1 MTKNLRH
8 AGSFFLKIGAA
19 IFCFGHIIHMTLNG
33 VKHIYS
39 MQVASKENLLT
50 WSLLQS
56 SDEHVEEMCGQVLSL
71 VYDFVH
77 ATFSLLQL
85 YFIFKYGNVIVNKRR
100 WLARITFAH
109 CISSCISFWVYTL
122 YSGTLDEIVKKYFP
136 KNIYKEECYY
146 DSSQNVNASINA
158 TYMWTSCVK
167 EDFTSIG
174 NNIRCVVNTSKEFV
188 HFFIRPKSDHY
199 HTLSLR
205 WPSSCWIL
213 L

>member
-1 MTKNLRH
+1 
-8 AGSFFLKIGAA
+8 
-19 IFCFGHIIHMTLNG
+19 
-33 VKHIYS
+33 
-39 MQVASKENLLT
+39 
-50 WSLLQS
+50 
-56 SDEHVEEMCGQVLSL
+56 MCGQVLSL

-188 HFFIRPKSDHY
+188 HFFYQTQVRS
-199 HTLSLR
+199 LSYLVT
-205 WPSSCWIL
+205 PLAAL
-213 L
+213 LLNFALIVVRCISLKLLHDIVKIDT

>member
-1 MTKNLRH
+1 
-8 AGSFFLKIGAA
+8 
-19 IFCFGHIIHMTLNG
+19 
-33 VKHIYS
+33 
-39 MQVASKENLLT
+39 
-50 WSLLQS
+50 
-56 SDEHVEEMCGQVLSL
+56 MCGQVLSL

-146 DSSQNVNASINA
+146 DSSQNVDASTNA

-174 NNIRCVVNTSKEFV
+174 NNIRCVVNTSKELV
-188 HFFIRPKSDHY
+188 NFFIRPKSDHY

-205 WPSSCWIL
+205 HSAL
-213 L
+213 LLNFALIVGIFKVVRCISLKLLHDFVKIDT